1 MLSESGLLF
10 VMAGVV
16 LMFGSKF
23 RLSWCLWLLCSGFVA
38 QASVILPAIPA
49 SAYPGSWQQQ
59 QTLAQ
64 WQQQQRQFYLDAL
77 LAPTPTA
84 LATPQL
90 LQQESRGRYQAELWQ
105 VPLTSISHTKALLL
119 RPLLQPVK
127 AAVLLLHDHG
137 AYFVIGKEK
146 MIRPFADS
154 KLHTQAKDWVDK
166 YYAGQFIGDEL
177 AAQGY
182 LVLAADT
189 SGFGERGPIQYE
201 QQQQLAA
208 NLLATGHSLSGLSAY
223 EDMQLAQFLAQQPDV
238 PKGKIAAIGFSM
250 GAYRAWQVAALSE
263 HIQAA
268 AAICWFNTYQQLMQ
282 PGANLTKGQSS
293 FYMLHPGL
301 ARRLDIP
308 DQVSLMAPK
317 ALYLIN
323 GGQDPLMPVQGVIQ
337 GHQQLKKV
345 WHAFAADSALRTEI
359 WTEARHEFNQQQQQH
374 VWSWLEQWH
383 QSKPAEKNNHDG
395 KRK

>member
-1 MLSESGLLF
+1 VLYAKENAVEVTTMIRLC
-10 VMAGVV
+10 GV
-16 LMFGSKF
+16 
-23 RLSWCLWLLCSGFVA
+23 LWLGFSCLLA
-38 QASVILPAIPA
+38 EASITLPVTPA
-49 SAYPGSWQQQ
+49 SAYSGSWQEQEPA
-59 QTLAQ
+59 AQ

-77 LAPTPTA
+77 LAPATA
-84 LATPQL
+84 TLAPAAL
-90 LQQESRGRYQAELWQ
+90 LQQEDRGSYKAELWQ
-105 VPLTSISHTKALLL
+105 IPLSKISHTKAIV
-119 RPLLQPVK
+119 LQPTDQPIK

-154 KLHTQAKDWVDK
+154 AFKKEAKDWVDK
-166 YYAGQFIGDEL
+166 YYSGRFIGDEL
-177 AAQGY
+177 AEQGY

-223 EDMQLAQFLAQQPDV
+223 EDMQLAKFLAERSEV

-268 AAICWFNTYQQLMQ
+268 AAICWFNTYQQLLQ

-301 ARRLDIP
+301 ARQLDIP

-323 GGQDPLMPVQGVIQ
+323 GGQDPLMPVQGVMQ
-337 GHQQLKKV
+337 GQQQLKKV
-345 WHAFAADSALRTEI
+345 WQAFGTESALRTEI
-359 WTEARHEFNQQQQQH
+359 WSEARHEFNQQQQQQ
-374 VWSWLEQWH
+374 VWSWLDQWRLVP
-383 QSKPAEKNNHDG
+383 SD
-395 KRK
+395 

>member
-1 MLSESGLLF
+1 MNRLC
-10 VMAGVV
+10 GV
-16 LMFGSKF
+16 
-23 RLSWCLWLLCSGFVA
+23 LWLIFSSVFA
-38 QASVILPAIPA
+38 EASVTLPATPA
-49 SAYPGSWQQQ
+49 PTYSGSWQE
-59 QTLAQ
+59 QTPIRV

-77 LAPTPTA
+77 LAPAAAT
-84 LATPQL
+84 LAPAVL
-90 LQQESRGRYQAELWQ
+90 LQQEDRGSYNAELWQ
-105 VPLTSISHTKALLL
+105 IPLSSISHSKALLL
-119 RPLLQPVK
+119 TPKNQPIK

-154 KLHTQAKDWVDK
+154 PVQKQAKEWVNK
-166 YYAGQFIGDEL
+166 YYGGQFIGDEL

-208 NLLATGHSLSGLSAY
+208 NLIATGHSLAGLSAY
-223 EDMQLAQFLAQQPDV
+223 EDMQLAKFLAKRPDV
-238 PKGKIAAIGFSM
+238 PAGKIGALGFSM

-268 AAICWFNTYQQLMQ
+268 AAICWFNTYQQLLR
-282 PGANLTKGQSS
+282 PDANLTKGQSS

-301 ARRLDIP
+301 ARQLDIP

-317 ALYLIN
+317 ALYLIS
-323 GGQDPLMPVQGVIQ
+323 GGQDPLMPAQGVIQ
-337 GHQQLKKV
+337 GQQQLKKV
-345 WHAFAADSALRTEI
+345 WQAFGAESALRTEI
-359 WTEARHEFNQQQQQH
+359 WTEAGHEFNRQQQQQI
-374 VWSWLEQWH
+374 WLWLEQWQAMH
-383 QSKPAEKNNHDG
+383 
-395 KRK
+395 

>member
-1 MLSESGLLF
+1 MS
-10 VMAGVV
+10 
-16 LMFGSKF
+16 
-23 RLSWCLWLLCSGFVA
+23 RLWWVLWLTFSSFFA
-38 QASVILPAIPA
+38 KASVTLPVTPA
-49 SAYPGSWQQQ
+49 PAYSGSWKEQGPA
-59 QTLAQ
+59 AQ

-77 LAPTPTA
+77 LAPAAAT
-84 LATPQL
+84 LAPAKL
-90 LQQESRGRYQAELWQ
+90 LQQEDRGSHNAELWHI
-105 VPLTSISHTKALLL
+105 PLSSISYTKAIV
-119 RPLLQPVK
+119 LQPKNRPIK

-154 KLHTQAKDWVDK
+154 AFKQAAKDWVDK
-166 YYAGQFIGDEL
+166 YYGGQFIGDEL
-177 AAQGY
+177 AEQGY

-208 NLLATGHSLSGLSAY
+208 NLIATGHSLAGLSAY
-223 EDMQLAQFLAQQPDV
+223 EDMQLAKFLAQRPDV
-238 PKGKIAAIGFSM
+238 PGGKIAAIGFSM

-268 AAICWFNTYQQLMQ
+268 AAICWFNTYQQLLQ
-282 PGANLTKGQSS
+282 PDANLTKGQSS

-301 ARRLDIP
+301 ARQLDIP

-323 GGQDPLMPVQGVIQ
+323 GGQDPLMPLQGVIQ
-337 GHQQLKKV
+337 GQQQLKKV
-345 WHAFAADSALRTEI
+345 WKAFGAESALRTEI
-359 WTEARHEFNQQQQQH
+359 WTEARHEFNQQQQQQ
-374 VWSWLEQWH
+374 VWSWLNQW
-383 QSKPAEKNNHDG
+383 QQ
-395 KRK
+395 

>member
-1 MLSESGLLF
+1 MIR
-10 VMAGVV
+10 VCGV
-16 LMFGSKF
+16 
-23 RLSWCLWLLCSGFVA
+23 LWLVLGCFFA
-38 QASVILPAIPA
+38 EASITLPVTPA
-49 SAYPGSWQQQ
+49 SAYKGSWQEQEP
-59 QTLAQ
+59 AAS
-64 WQQQQRQFYLDAL
+64 WQQQQRQYYLDAL
-77 LAPTPTA
+77 LAPATA
-84 LATPQL
+84 TLAPAAL
-90 LQQESRGRYQAELWQ
+90 LRQEDRGSYKAELWQ
-105 VPLTSISHTKALLL
+105 IPLSSISHSKALLL
-119 RPLLQPVK
+119 TPKNQPIK

-154 KLHTQAKDWVDK
+154 AFKQVAKDWVDK
-166 YYAGQFIGDEL
+166 YYGGQFIGDEL
-177 AAQGY
+177 AARGY
-182 LVLAADT
+182 LVLAADS

-223 EDMQLAQFLAQQPDV
+223 EDIQLARFLAQRPDV

-250 GAYRAWQVAALSE
+250 GAYRAWQAAALSE

-268 AAICWFNTYQQLMQ
+268 AAICWFNTYQQLLQ
-282 PGANLTKGQSS
+282 PDANLTKGQSS

-301 ARRLDIP
+301 ARQLDIP

-337 GHQQLKKV
+337 GQQQLKKV
-345 WHAFAADSALRTEI
+345 WKAFGAESALRTEI
-359 WTEARHEFNQQQQQH
+359 WTEARHEFNQQQQQQ
-374 VWSWLEQWH
+374 VWSWLDQWRLVP
-383 QSKPAEKNNHDG
+383 SN
-395 KRK
+395 

>member
-1 MLSESGLLF
+1 MSRLC
-10 VMAGVV
+10 GV
-16 LMFGSKF
+16 
-23 RLSWCLWLLCSGFVA
+23 LWLGLSCLLA
-38 QASVILPAIPA
+38 EASTTLPVSPA
-49 SAYPGSWQQQ
+49 SAYSGSWQEQQ
-59 QTLAQ
+59 PAAS

-77 LAPTPTA
+77 LAP
-84 LATPQL
+84 LAATLAPAEL
-90 LQQESRGRYQAELWQ
+90 LRQEDRGSYKAELWQ
-105 VPLTSISHTKALLL
+105 IPLSEISHSKAIVLL
-119 RPLLQPVK
+119 PKNQPIK

-146 MIRPFADS
+146 MIRPFANS
-154 KLHTQAKDWVDK
+154 AFKKAAKDWVDK
-166 YYAGQFIGDEL
+166 YYGGQFIGDEL

-182 LVLAADT
+182 LVLAADS

-223 EDMQLAQFLAQQPDV
+223 EDMQLAKFLAKRPDV
-238 PKGKIAAIGFSM
+238 PKGKIAALGFSM

-268 AAICWFNTYQQLMQ
+268 AAICWFNTYQQLLQ
-282 PGANLTKGQSS
+282 PNANLTKGQSS

-301 ARRLDIP
+301 ARQLDIP

-337 GHQQLKKV
+337 GQQQLKKV
-345 WHAFAADSALRTEI
+345 WQAFGAEAALRTEI
-359 WTEARHEFNQQQQQH
+359 WTEARHEFNQQQQQQ
-374 VWSWLEQWH
+374 VWSWLDQWRLAPSNEKRVP
-383 QSKPAEKNNHDG
+383 QSH
-395 KRK
+395 

>member
-1 MLSESGLLF
+1 MS
-10 VMAGVV
+10 
-16 LMFGSKF
+16 
-23 RLSWCLWLLCSGFVA
+23 RLWWVLWLTFSSFFA
-38 QASVILPAIPA
+38 KASVTLPVTPA
-49 SAYPGSWQQQ
+49 PAYSGSLQEQGPA
-59 QTLAQ
+59 AQ

-77 LAPTPTA
+77 LAPAPATLAPAA
-84 LATPQL
+84 LL
-90 LQQESRGRYQAELWQ
+90 RQEDRGSYNAELWQ
-105 VPLTSISHTKALLL
+105 IPLSSISHTKAIV
-119 RPLLQPVK
+119 LQPKNQPIK

-154 KLHTQAKDWVDK
+154 AFKQAAKDWVDK
-166 YYAGQFIGDEL
+166 YYGGQFIGDEL
-177 AAQGY
+177 AEQGY

-208 NLLATGHSLSGLSAY
+208 NLIATGHSLAGLSAY
-223 EDMQLAQFLAQQPDV
+223 EDMQLAKFLAQRPDV

-263 HIQAA
+263 YIQAA
-268 AAICWFNTYQQLMQ
+268 AAICWFNTYQQLLQ
-282 PGANLTKGQSS
+282 PDANLTKGQSS

-301 ARRLDIP
+301 ARQLDIP

-323 GGQDPLMPVQGVIQ
+323 GGQDPLMPLQGVIQ
-337 GHQQLKKV
+337 GQQQLKKV
-345 WHAFAADSALRTEI
+345 WKAFGADSALRTEI
-359 WTEARHEFNQQQQQH
+359 WTEARHEFNQQQQQQ
-374 VWSWLEQWH
+374 VWSWLNQW
-383 QSKPAEKNNHDG
+383 QQ
-395 KRK
+395 

>member
-1 MLSESGLLF
+1 MSRLCGCVWLGLSCLL
-10 VMAGVV
+10 AE
-16 LMFGSKF
+16 
-23 RLSWCLWLLCSGFVA
+23 
-38 QASVILPAIPA
+38 ASTTLPVSPA
-49 SAYPGSWQQQ
+49 STYSGSWQEQQ
-59 QTLAQ
+59 PAAS

-77 LAPTPTA
+77 LAPVAAT
-84 LATPQL
+84 LAPAEL
-90 LQQESRGRYQAELWQ
+90 LRQEDRGSYKAELWHI
-105 VPLTSISHTKALLL
+105 PLSRISHSKAIVLI
-119 RPLLQPVK
+119 PKNQPIK

-154 KLHTQAKDWVDK
+154 AFKKATKDWVDK
-166 YYAGQFIGDEL
+166 YYGGQFIGDEL
-177 AAQGY
+177 AARGY
-182 LVLAADT
+182 LVLAADS

-208 NLLATGHSLSGLSAY
+208 NLLATGHSLAGLSAY
-223 EDMQLAQFLAQQPDV
+223 EDMQLAKFLAQRPDV

-268 AAICWFNTYQQLMQ
+268 AAICWFNTYRQLLQ
-282 PGANLTKGQSS
+282 PDANLTKGQSS

-301 ARRLDIP
+301 ARQLDIP

-337 GHQQLKKV
+337 GQQQLKKV
-345 WHAFAADSALRTEI
+345 WKAFGAEPALRTEI
-359 WTEARHEFNQQQQQH
+359 WTEARHEFNQQQQQQ
-374 VWSWLEQWH
+374 VWSWLDQWRLVPSNEKLIP
-383 QSKPAEKNNHDG
+383 QSD
-395 KRK
+395 

>member
-1 MLSESGLLF
+1 MSRLC
-10 VMAGVV
+10 GV
-16 LMFGSKF
+16 
-23 RLSWCLWLLCSGFVA
+23 LWLGLSCLLA
-38 QASVILPAIPA
+38 EASTTLPVSPA
-49 SAYPGSWQQQ
+49 STYSGSWQEQQ
-59 QTLAQ
+59 PAAS

-77 LAPTPTA
+77 LAPEPAT
-84 LATPQL
+84 LAPADL
-90 LQQESRGRYQAELWQ
+90 LRQEDRGNYKAELWHI
-105 VPLTSISHTKALLL
+105 PLSGISHSKALLL
-119 RPLLQPVK
+119 TPKNQPIK

-154 KLHTQAKDWVDK
+154 AFKKAAKDWVDK
-166 YYAGQFIGDEL
+166 YYGGQFIGDEL

-223 EDMQLAQFLAQQPDV
+223 EDMQLARFLAQRPDV
-238 PKGKIAAIGFSM
+238 PKDKIAAIGFSM

-268 AAICWFNTYQQLMQ
+268 AAICWFNTYQQLLQ
-282 PGANLTKGQSS
+282 PDANLTKGQSS

-301 ARRLDIP
+301 ASQLDIP
-308 DQVSLMAPK
+308 DHVSLMAPK

-337 GHQQLKKV
+337 GQQQLKKV
-345 WHAFAADSALRTEI
+345 WQAFGAEPALRTEI
-359 WTEARHEFNQQQQQH
+359 WTEARHEFNQQQQ
-374 VWSWLEQWH
+374 VWSWLDQW
-383 QSKPAEKNNHDG
+383 QQ
-395 KRK
+395 